1 MQYPKSKQP
10 KRFDSI
16 ISDVYSCKN
25 TYELVNEDRM
35 TWGLVHD
42 TGDGIEE
49 VNDMFNDLK
58 GSIDSVCFLD
68 ILWYFLLPIKERDIM
83 FGC

>member
-49 VNDMFNDLK
+49 VNDMFCYYYVLTQSSN
-58 GSIDSVCFLD
+58 VF
-68 ILWYFLLPIKERDIM
+68 KELYIEWS
-83 FGC
+83 